1 VREKADR
8 DEETR
13 AAKRAEHL
21 ERERVAKEAAEQA
34 VLAAKQAAFLAK
46 AEAAR
51 EKACVRYKTA
61 VDEFRAARA
70 QLHALDIMLERQ
82 GFGHSLGI
90 ELRHATAAPDEG
102 DVNHDIRAA
111 LDSMRR
117 TLGG

>member
-1 VREKADR
+1 M
-8 DEETR
+8 
-13 AAKRAEHL
+13 
-21 ERERVAKEAAEQA
+21 AKEAEEY
-34 VLAAKQAAFLAK
+34 AKQHAARSAYLAK

-51 EKACVRYKTA
+51 DKACARYNAA

-70 QLHALDIMLERQ
+70 QLHALEIVMERQ

-102 DVNHDIRAA
+102 DLSHDIRAA